1 MEKNVKKIFFVL
13 FIININLI
21 AQLITN
27 VDSRNTTSL
36 NGKWNIIID
45 PYENGYYNYRYEPS
59 SNGYF
64 KNAKQSNPSQLLEYT
79 FDTDEMLHVPGDWN
93 SQKEKLLFYEG
104 TIWYKKSF
112 DYNLK
117 LNKRLFIYFGAVN
130 YDAKVYLNGDLIGK
144 HEGGFT
150 PFQFEITN
158 KIKEKDNF
166 IIVKADNKRFQDAV
180 PTVNTDWYNYGGITR
195 KVMLIETDDTFV
207 QDYFVQLKK
216 GEMEKIA
223 GWIQLNGTQL
233 IQKVKIEIPEA
244 EVTKEVT
251 TDKNGF
257 ASFEIETELELW
269 SPQNPKLYDVIISS
283 ESDKISDKIGF
294 RTIETEGNE
303 ILLNGKTIYLRGI
316 SIHEEAAYQGGGRAF
331 SRDHAKVLLGWA
343 KDMSC
348 NFVRLAHYTH
358 NEAMLREA
366 DEVGLLV
373 WSEIPVYWTI
383 SWENEST
390 YKNAE
395 NQLTAMIT
403 RDRNRSSV
411 AMWSVA
417 NETPLSAARM
427 KFLTNL
433 AKKARALDNTRL
445 LTAAMERHY
454 IDDNTIMIDDPFGE
468 LVDVLGCNTYIGWYD
483 GLPEKC
489 RAIEWKTIYD
499 KPVIISEFGGGA
511 LFGNHGD
518 KLTRWT
524 EEYQESVYQENI
536 AMFKK
541 VDFIKGMTP
550 WILKDFKSPRRHQ
563 PRIQDFWNMKGLI
576 SDKGDKKKAY
586 YKLYDYY
593 NSIKE

>member
-1 MEKNVKKIFFVL
+1 MKKLFFVL
-13 FIININLI
+13 FIINITLMS
-21 AQLITN
+21 QSITN
-27 VDSRNTTSL
+27 VDGRNTTSL

-64 KNAKQSNPSQLLEYT
+64 KNAKQNNPSQLLEYT

-112 DYNLK
+112 DYNLAV
-117 LNKRLFIYFGAVN
+117 NKRLFIYFGAVN
-130 YDAKVYLNGDLIGK
+130 YDAKVYLNGELLGQ

-158 KIKEKDNF
+158 NVKKKDNF
-166 IIVKADNKRFQDAV
+166 VIVKVDNKRFQEAV

-195 KVMLIETDDTFV
+195 KVMLIETDDSFV
-207 QDYFVQLKK
+207 KDYFVQLKK
-216 GEMEKIA
+216 GEIDKIA
-223 GWIQLNGTQL
+223 GWIQLDGTQL

-244 EVTKEVT
+244 GITKEVT
-251 TDKNGF
+251 TDKDGF
-257 ASFEIETELELW
+257 VSFEIEKELELW
-269 SPQNPKLYDVIISS
+269 SPQNPKLYEVKITS
-283 ESDKISDKIGF
+283 ESDQISDKIGF
-294 RTIETEGNE
+294 RTIETKGAE
-303 ILLNGKTIYLRGI
+303 ILLNGKPIYLRGI

-331 SRDHAKVLLGWA
+331 SPDHAKVLLGWA

-358 NEAMLREA
+358 NEAMLRVA
-366 DEVGLLV
+366 DELGLLV
-373 WSEIPVYWTI
+373 WAEIPVYWTI

-390 YKNAE
+390 YRNAE
-395 NQLTAMIT
+395 DQLTAMII
-403 RDRNRSSV
+403 RDRNRASI
-411 AMWSVA
+411 AMWSMA
-417 NETPLSAARM
+417 NETPLSEPRI
-427 KFLTNL
+427 KFLTKL
-433 AKKARALDNTRL
+433 ANKARELDPTRL
-445 LTAAMERHY
+445 ITAAMERHY
-454 IDDNTIMIDDPFGE
+454 IDENTMMIDDPFGKV
-468 LVDVLGCNTYIGWYD
+468 VDVLGCNAYIGWYD
-483 GLPEKC
+483 GLPKKC
-489 RAIEWKTIYD
+489 RTIEWKTIYD

-511 LFGNHGD
+511 LFGKHGD

-524 EEYQESVYQENI
+524 EEYQESVYEENI
-536 AMFKK
+536 AMFNK